1 MSRANL
7 PSSQRNLTLTEE
19 LEKLEQSITLTL
31 QEIDH
36 NFSRAHRIVTT
47 SILPVVEKY
56 AEHSKDVWEGSK
68 FWKQFFEASAN
79 VSLSSYEEPQDP
91 PANDET
97 ATEENTQTTPSS
109 SAYGSPSS
117 RQDETIT
124 PNSSTVHPRTNDDS
138 TITSTSSQVTPR
150 APTTAKKP
158 PTIAP
163 YSSPYEALKRE
174 VRGVPSQLQTDEP
187 SSLTLPS
194 TPRTQ
199 QQSPDLQSSPF
210 LPPTSQQPFHRTP
223 ANDVLLHRILDK
235 NWRLQATPHSQPH
248 APRMLPY
255 RGGGKTTETPQPS
268 ARRRATHGRA
278 NDPGSPDSSPPA
290 PAPELHA
297 EIFDS
302 PVRRPRVPGVSILTP
317 ARNRDN
323 AGGKSRSV
331 FEGEDVDRGRRKM
344 ADIWDSDSDEE
355 RGVEGLSPPKTM
367 QFHVPQSRLLRT
379 PGTSYV
385 AFHINCEFVW
395 IKFAAHSNGLT
406 RRTFAT
412 PPSIIERSFTL
423 IIRANIPIA
432 REASKRI
439 VEDLLL
445 TAGGNVTDDLDEDS
459 PSVIKRGGLLDEDT
473 F

>member
-1 MSRANL
+1 M
-7 PSSQRNLTLTEE
+7 
-19 LEKLEQSITLTL
+19 
-31 QEIDH
+31 
-36 NFSRAHRIVTT
+36 
-47 SILPVVEKY
+47 
-56 AEHSKDVWEGSK
+56 SKDHQ

-79 VSLSSYEEPQDP
+79 VSLSSYEETQEPTVD
-91 PANDET
+91 DET
-97 ATEENTQTTPSS
+97 ATEGNTQTTPSS
-109 SAYGSPSS
+109 SAYGSPSLH
-117 RQDETIT
+117 QDETIT
-124 PNSSTVHPRTNDDS
+124 PNNSTVQSRTNDDS

-150 APTTAKKP
+150 APTTARKP

-174 VRGVPSQLQTDEP
+174 VRGVPSQPHADEP

-210 LPPTSQQPFHRTP
+210 LPPPTSQQPSHRTP

-235 NWRLQATPHSQPH
+235 NWRLQATPHSQPY

-255 RGGGKTTETPQPS
+255 RSGGRTTETPQPS
-268 ARRRATHGRA
+268 VRKRGTQGHAG
-278 NDPGSPDSSPPA
+278 DPDSPDSSPPA

-302 PVRRPRVPGVSILTP
+302 PLRRQRVPGVSILTP

-323 AGGKSRSV
+323 AVGKSRSV
-331 FEGEDVDRGRRKM
+331 FEGEDVDRAGRKM
-344 ADIWDSDSDEE
+344 MDIWDSDSDEE

-379 PGTSYV
+379 PGTSDV
-385 AFHINCEFVW
+385 AFHIYW
-395 IKFAAHSNGLT
+395 IKFAPHSNALT
-406 RRTFAT
+406 QRMFST
-412 PPSIIERSFTL
+412 PSSNMEGSITL
-423 IIRANIPIA
+423 ISCANLPIA